1 MNKIEGHISNY
12 NGLDSWSLF
21 LLLKINTDFMK
32 NSVDIWVNDKLY
44 KQAED
49 FIKSLSVV
57 SDGTERAVKLA
68 YDFLSTTKTEEN
80 YQNIL

>member
-1 MNKIEGHISNY
+1 
-12 NGLDSWSLF
+12 
-21 LLLKINTDFMK
+21 MK
-32 NSVDIWVNDKLY
+32 NSVEIWVNDKLY